1 MEKVALARNQNPF
14 AFFSELG
21 QKGYIDFH
29 GVVVADRFDDLL
41 REYPEFNDLGGG
53 VDTTRIINRNSRR
66 SDTVHIRKTQFEE
79 LRKLWNQLNRKFVL
93 YLACDLD
100 RSIEEALPQIIKDK
114 HVFSLQTIQ
123 TTREELGFQAGV
135 AYADEGAHTELT
147 LPGRH
152 LAYNDF
158 LLRASRKTNITIHIL
173 HRAVCKVYTDGCQ
186 ITNEMFNEGSLTRL
200 ITAIDDWKCRELSG
214 LVRYKQANY
223 RVKETKLTNPDGSV
237 KDEVVQTFIGKKM
250 VPGTPPSEYL
260 YDAYAH
266 DSGLELKNMQT
277 RIEDVTVYGKIP
289 SSSICI
295 PTVASSNYSPDFMY
309 LVKKADGTK
318 ELNIV
323 IETKAYDRETHISE
337 DEDTKIRC
345 AEEFFKAMSEGDF
358 KVHFCKQINSR
369 TVKSIIDGLINE

>member
-1 MEKVALARNQNPF
+1 M
-14 AFFSELG
+14 
-21 QKGYIDFH
+21 
-29 GVVVADRFDDLL
+29 
-41 REYPEFNDLGGG
+41 
-53 VDTTRIINRNSRR
+53 
-66 SDTVHIRKTQFEE
+66 
-79 LRKLWNQLNRKFVL
+79 
-93 YLACDLD
+93 
-100 RSIEEALPQIIKDK
+100 PQIIKDK
-114 HVFSLQTIQ
+114 HIFSLQTLQ

-173 HRAVCKVYTDGCQ
+173 HRAVCKVSTDGCQ

-250 VPGTPPSEYL
+250 VPGTPPTEYL
-260 YDAYAH
+260 YDAYAY

-369 TVKSIIDGLINE
+369 TVKSIIDGLINEQLQ